1 MMIQFLERITRLIIL
16 WITLVSGFIVY
27 YNTIYNVDT
36 NSIFKYGPNNMLV
49 IIYIPI
55 NTPIKYTVVVLF
67 CMFNSIVR
75 SCNQNIL
82 HPWITNEIQDLNNH
96 NKINRRFCYEISVV
110 SCLYNW
116 FDFFMYMNI
125 LMSQI
130 DLFLVEV
137 LSDVLVSIFITNY
150 YLKHKDDDSYV
161 LLTS

>member
-16 WITLVSGFIVY
+16 WITLVSGFIFY

-116 FDFFMYMNI
+116 FDFSCI
-125 LMSQI
+125 
-130 DLFLVEV
+130 
-137 LSDVLVSIFITNY
+137 
-150 YLKHKDDDSYV
+150 
-161 LLTS
+161 